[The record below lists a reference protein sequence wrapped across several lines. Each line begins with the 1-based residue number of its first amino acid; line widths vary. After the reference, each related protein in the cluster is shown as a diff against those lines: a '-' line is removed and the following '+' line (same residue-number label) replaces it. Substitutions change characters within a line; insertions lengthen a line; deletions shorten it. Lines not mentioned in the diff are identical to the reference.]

1 MARRSAVAILTAVLV
16 LTALHAAEA
25 RRGKWTDMPEALLDI
40 ARDHRKAL
48 EASLPK
54 RARDVKE
61 TAASLDRNTT
71 LYARGLVTRDELG
84 AVARE
89 AGEARAQLEW
99 TRQELTRA
107 AALIAEI
114 ETRRRLA
121 HRPPLRPGQYE
132 AGDTFIRFA
141 GHRAFAPSQLVPL
154 EQFFTRRAGRRL
166 PVSAHGQSD
175 VHTRLGLDHR
185 NAVDIAVHPDSVE
198 GRLVMAWLREQ
209 GYPFMAFRG
218 ARQGAATGA
227 HIHVGAPSERLAS
240 ARVPERRSRGAAPTV
255 VPARTPAAA

>member
-1 MARRSAVAILTAVLV
+1 MARRSALAILTAIFV
-16 LTALHAAEA
+16 LTVVHPADA

-40 ARDHRKAL
+40 ARDHRSSL
-48 EASLPK
+48 EASIPK
-54 RARDVKE
+54 RERDVRE

-71 LYARGLVTRDELG
+71 LYARGLVTREELA

-121 HRPPLRPGQYE
+121 RLPPLRPGQYE

-141 GHRAFAPSQLVPL
+141 GHRAFSLAQLGPL
-154 EQFFTRRAGRRL
+154 EQFFTLRAGRRL

-185 NAVDIAVHPDSVE
+185 NAVDLALHPDSVE

-209 GYPFMAFRG
+209 GYSFMAFRG

-227 HIHVGAPSERLAS
+227 HIHVGAPSERLTS
-240 ARVPERRSRGAAPTV
+240 ARRLEREPRGETPT
-255 VPARTPAAA
+255 A